1 MGDGELPLNE
11 PIPRATRARF
21 ADQAHLSI
29 CTLGPTLELN
39 GLRGKT
45 GYLMISVKN
54 PKFSN
59 ALIEAYCA
67 FSAEFLARSYLTVVD
82 TPYFANVA
90 ANQHDMETAAAEIEK
105 LKHISRETVT
115 RIGRIVAKYPAAPIK
130 VLLWRDLERETP
142 TWLVEEIRA
151 AFRNKGCFYRDIID
165 RTRAVMP
172 ANIPESRLEA
182 FSQFMVVELPVLFYI
197 YFLRDP
203 GLADFYPDENPDLI
217 WKIERGFY
225 GAELPQLTALATR
238 GPRVVYVDFRLGGDI
253 AGRRSDEER

>member
-1 MGDGELPLNE
+1 MADGDLLLNG
-11 PIPRATRARF
+11 ATPSRTHARF
-21 ADQAHLSI
+21 ADLARLSI
-29 CTLGPTLELN
+29 STLGPLLELE

-59 ALIEAYCA
+59 ALIETYCA

-82 TPYFANVA
+82 TPYFANIA
-90 ANQHDMETAAAEIEK
+90 ANEYDVETTASEIDK
-105 LKHISRETVT
+105 LKDISRETVT
-115 RIGRIVAKYPAAPIK
+115 RIGRIVAKYSAAPIT
-130 VLLWRDLERETP
+130 LLSWREIERETP
-142 TWLVEEIRA
+142 TWLVEEIHA
-151 AFRNKGCFYRDIID
+151 AFRSKGCFYRDIID

-172 ANIPESRLEA
+172 GNIPESRLEA
-182 FSQFMVVELPVLFYI
+182 FSQFLIQELPVLFYI

-225 GAELPQLTALATR
+225 GAELPQLTALAAR
-238 GPRVVYVDFRLGGDI
+238 GPRVIYVDFRLSGDM
-253 AGRRSDEER
+253 AGRRADEKR